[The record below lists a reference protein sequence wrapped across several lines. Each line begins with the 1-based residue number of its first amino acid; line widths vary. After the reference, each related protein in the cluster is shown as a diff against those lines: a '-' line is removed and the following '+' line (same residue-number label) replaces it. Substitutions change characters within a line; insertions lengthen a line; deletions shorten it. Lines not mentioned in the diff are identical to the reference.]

1 MQAGGT
7 SPNVVKQLVQDPF
20 KDPLD
25 PFMDAGR
32 RTASANGDTDATQA
46 WRHMCVSALKRLLK
60 QLGRQACCDRAL
72 GLFRTHEEPRSIVQ
86 SRTIERRVLV
96 TNCARRRSQ
105 RDDRGGQAGPVV
117 DAHARD
123 ARTGAG
129 APPSTRCHTARSVPL
144 VGGHRRITTP
154 LLPHTPSTHP
164 SPLRHHSAWRRLR
177 TGEEP
182 RSIVQTRTIER
193 RVLGDIGGQTIEFV
207 GRLEAIQQD
216 LRSIGT
222 REVLVQVRGLR
233 RRQGGHAAPA
243 VPLR

>member
-1 MQAGGT
+1 MCRT
-7 SPNVVKQLVQDPF
+7 RLIWK
-20 KDPLD
+20 
-25 PFMDAGR
+25 GR
-32 RTASANGDTDATQA
+32 
-46 WRHMCVSALKRLLK
+46 LPRL
-60 QLGRQACCDRAL
+60 
-72 GLFRTHEEPRSIVQ
+72 
-86 SRTIERRVLV
+86 
-96 TNCARRRSQ
+96 
-105 RDDRGGQAGPVV
+105 
-117 DAHARD
+117 
-123 ARTGAG
+123 TGAWTLAHLTLAAA
-129 APPSTRCHTARSVPL
+129 APRATHPSPL
-144 VGGHRRITTP
+144 ATP